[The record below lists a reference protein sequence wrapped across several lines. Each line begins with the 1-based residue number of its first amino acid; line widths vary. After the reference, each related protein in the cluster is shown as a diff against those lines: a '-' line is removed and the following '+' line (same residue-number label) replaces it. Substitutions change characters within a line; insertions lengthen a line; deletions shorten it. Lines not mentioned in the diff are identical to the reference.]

1 MRYLINFVHIIVQ
14 LALGLVVVFVVT
26 TVTAV
31 VGCWCGRKRKKHYQ
45 FDITEKGI
53 PENDNSGRQHLGHK
67 VSAVLDERRVQ

>member
-1 MRYLINFVHIIVQ
+1 MFIYTLSHVVQ

-53 PENDNSGRQHLGHK
+53 PENDNSDRQHLGHK
-67 VSAVLDERRVQ
+67 VSAVLDERTVQ